1 MRITATPSSGAA
13 RLQHAAGFH
22 SSPAHLLGQLV
33 PLARDALARGE
44 AVALDLTPGTEAAL
58 REALGGDA
66 DLHSLGLPADTGSG
80 QTVAVARG
88 RELRQLTRTAGPVT
102 VLGEHRS
109 DLDGPDGS
117 FWTEFDAAVNVAMA
131 ELPVRMTCFFPEMP
145 LHLCVLDGARDN
157 HPQLLVGGLLRPNPR
172 HRGPRDVLAAHPVA
186 PPPLLGAPDL
196 TVAFRSWELQDVRRA
211 VRGIADAAGF
221 TDDRVEDVVLAV
233 NELATNAVEHGGP
246 HAELH
251 LWTTGGGLVCE
262 VHDTGE
268 LADPLPG
275 MASPHASEP
284 RGRGLWISRQI
295 CDLLHVWSDGR
306 GTHVRVRAAP

>member
-1 MRITATPSSGAA
+1 MRITGTPPGDAP

-22 SSPAHLLGQLV
+22 SSPDHLVGQLL
-33 PLARDALARGE
+33 PLARAALGRGE
-44 AVALDLTPGTEAAL
+44 AVALALAPDTETAL
-58 REALGGDA
+58 RDALGTA
-66 DLHSLGLPADTGSG
+66 DGLHPLGPPAEAGSG
-80 QTVAVARG
+80 QTVAVARA
-88 RELRQLTRTAGPVT
+88 RELRELTRTAGPVS

-117 FWTEFDAAVNVAMA
+117 FWTEFDAAVNVALA

-157 HPQLLVGGLLRPNPR
+157 HPQLLVDGEVRPNPR
-172 HRGPRDVLAAHPVA
+172 HRAPRDVLAAYPVA
-186 PPPLLGAPDL
+186 PPVLLGVPDL
-196 TVAFRSWELQDVRRA
+196 TVAFQSWELQEVRRA
-211 VRGIADAAGF
+211 VRDIAGAAGF

-233 NELATNAVEHGGP
+233 NEVATNAVEHGGP

-251 LWTTGGGLVCE
+251 VWATGGGLVCE
-262 VHDTGE
+262 VHDTGA

-275 MASPHASEP
+275 MASPHPSEP
-284 RGRGLWISRQI
+284 RGRGLWISRQV
-295 CDLLHVWSDGR
+295 CDLLHVWSDDR